1 MGSQVVG
8 LLGGWRPTPLSPPTS
23 ASTCWARRHV
33 VVLVCRLAVLRLGEP
48 CTLRFSCSR
57 HARQSS
63 AQLVVLITSFRRR
76 IWLDAP
82 AAVATADDCL
92 RRRSLRKR
100 SATTELKVSM
110 LKERTKERTERK
122 KCKKEREKERKK
134 QRKKERK
141 KKRKKEKEKKRK
153 EKNRKE
159 KKRKEK
165 KRKEKKRKEKKR

>member
-33 VVLVCRLAVLRLGEP
+33 VVLVCRLAVLRLCEP

-100 SATTELKVSM
+100 STTSEP
-110 LKERTKERTERK
+110 
-122 KCKKEREKERKK
+122 
-134 QRKKERK
+134 
-141 KKRKKEKEKKRK
+141 KRGNTDAAKPQLLLPCCAACFAFFLWLP
-153 EKNRKE
+153 
-159 KKRKEK
+159 
-165 KRKEKKRKEKKR
+165 